1 MRGTHSLAVAG
12 LLNILA
18 LAALFI
24 GNAGWL
30 YNKRCNEFSTPT
42 LNWNDAP
49 QHYELRPLL
58 PRDDEEQTAAN
69 HDHTDDDDGTQI
81 MVHTSMAAESSSRV
95 VLACLKW
102 EESLEDAPPP
112 QDWSFQMPKFCNT
125 NTTNNFHYTSH
136 SQQKIIVHYHMQ
148 HNAGT
153 ELVIKGIKLI
163 IVNIQKLSRP
173 LRFF

>member
-1 MRGTHSLAVAG
+1 MRGTHSLTVAC

-18 LAALFI
+18 LTALFI

-30 YNKRCNEFSTPT
+30 YNKRYNEFSTPT

-81 MVHTSMAAESSSRV
+81 MVHTFMAAESSSRV

-102 EESLEDAPPP
+102 EESLEDAPPT
-112 QDWSFQMPKFCNT
+112 QDVLPNT
-125 NTTNNFHYTSH
+125 NILQHQHHQQLSLHFPFSTKDNCSLSH
-136 SQQKIIVHYHMQ
+136 ATQC
-148 HNAGT
+148 
-153 ELVIKGIKLI
+153 
-163 IVNIQKLSRP
+163 RD
-173 LRFF
+173 RFGNKRNKT